1 MGKSQTK
8 VMTSKWIQ
16 SCCSL
21 DAGTDTRCTKN
32 VHFSNKKCHMT
43 ASRAHAKQ
51 IIHVTV
57 IQVNIM
63 AVVVQFYSWV
73 KFYFPLVQTHYHTL
87 PYPKTKENK
96 I

>member
-21 DAGTDTRCTKN
+21 DAGTDTRCTKSA
-32 VHFSNKKCHMT
+32 HFSNKKCHMT

-51 IIHVTV
+51 VIHVT
-57 IQVNIM
+57 IM
-63 AVVVQFYSWV
+63 AVVVQFSSWF